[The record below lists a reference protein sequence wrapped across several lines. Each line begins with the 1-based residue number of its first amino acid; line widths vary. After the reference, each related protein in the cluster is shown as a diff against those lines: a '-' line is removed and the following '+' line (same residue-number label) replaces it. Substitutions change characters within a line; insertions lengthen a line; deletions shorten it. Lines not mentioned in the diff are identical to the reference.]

1 LQGLR
6 GLADEHG
13 SNAEAHDEEPAE
25 AVQQVHTTFEL
36 CAVRINNGDGNY
48 CHETIER
55 VKRWEHCF
63 IAVHHDDAENDLNEN
78 GELCNAGVPPQCARA
93 QRNQFVCRQCPNA
106 CECVANNDNPSPV
119 GVEIVQSLCVHR
131 KNNLPHRG
139 GGFIASVVQRE
150 VFVVVYMK
158 RGDGTVVEVGNDQLV
173 VIGDKA
179 NDRVDGN
186 EVAEDNGV
194 VLQVFYEVTDV
205 VFVVHKLLAKFL
217 PGAGHG
223 LLQPWAALVECDV
236 AGCRNF
242 GHFGMNADWRVLCCG
257 KRLRCFL
264 APQQWAAD
272 DGDVV

>member
-1 LQGLR
+1 
-6 GLADEHG
+6 LADEHG

-131 KNNLPHRG
+131 PLNLPH
-139 GGFIASVVQRE
+139 FIVNKCPKHPSADRKAHQRRYFSIDTNISRQIRDRCIQPLNTCLLVSQSRRAS
-150 VFVVVYMK
+150 
-158 RGDGTVVEVGNDQLV
+158 D
-173 VIGDKA
+173 
-179 NDRVDGN
+179 
-186 EVAEDNGV
+186 
-194 VLQVFYEVTDV
+194 
-205 VFVVHKLLAKFL
+205 LL
-217 PGAGHG
+217 H
-223 LLQPWAALVECDV
+223 V
-236 AGCRNF
+236 
-242 GHFGMNADWRVLCCG
+242 
-257 KRLRCFL
+257 
-264 APQQWAAD
+264 
-272 DGDVV
+272 